1 MSTSRLVAVLVSLC
15 LWTLPASA
23 QEIQVPSKD
32 VLASRVFQPPHLPQP
47 MVTLS
52 QAVEVTIRQSAEI
65 RRSVQTLL
73 EATGRARETRGLFDV
88 TLSAAPNLTV
98 TREPLTP
105 FLIQNEINKRTII
118 QSVANEFT
126 SLSLILQQIIKGI
139 PTGMPQCPPNLN
151 PTSPGVN
158 LQGLTPTQI
167 ALLGLSQSL
176 GSTVLIDL
184 SGVPQTT
191 TLTSTGITTG
201 INLGDICSKPIDP
214 LLTPDAFGGVLAVID
229 ESGGLGLSGILTS
242 TAQIPLEMR
251 LLQEQIANTVAYRA
265 TLTLDKLGPVP
276 VDQLT
281 ENIALNITGSKLF
294 RNGISA
300 DATFQVQS
308 QEENFV
314 DKPLDPGFGGLGL
327 PDQFFSSASADLT
340 IPLLHGRGSVSTAAP
355 ERAAERIASR
365 RVRQRVRHGRGLHQS
380 GRCPGNAPSPGGIG
394 GPQRSDPRAH
404 ATACGGRG
412 HRGIRSGAGPGAGRD
427 DRELR
432 RRRA

>member
-1 MSTSRLVAVLVSLC
+1 MSTSRSVAVLVSLC
-15 LWTLPASA
+15 MWTLPASG

-32 VLASRVFQPPHLPQP
+32 VLASRVLQPPHLPQP

-88 TLSAAPNLTV
+88 TLSAAPNVTV

-139 PTGMPQCPPNLN
+139 PTGVPQCPANLN

-191 TLTSTGITTG
+191 TVTSTGITTG

-229 ESGGLGLSGILTS
+229 ESGGLGLNGILTS

-281 ENIALNITGSKLF
+281 ENIALNLTGSKLF

-300 DATFQVQS
+300 DGTFQVQS

-355 ERAAERIASR
+355 ERAAERIAS
-365 RVRQRVRHGRGLHQS
+365 
-380 GRCPGNAPSPGGIG
+380 A
-394 GPQRSDPRAH
+394 A
-404 ATACGGRG
+404 
-412 HRGIRSGAGPGAGRD
+412 
-427 DRELR
+427 RE
-432 RRRA
+432 